1 MGKKATTP
9 AAVAAEPDAATT
21 EAAEVIEQAAE
32 VIEQAAEP
40 VLAAPAKPD
49 PYEMVDMYAPPP
61 TSDNEDANIVIY
73 INGNNWVIPKNGEY
87 HKVPR
92 YVRDEYER
100 SQRAIIA
107 ARNNKN
113 KRAQREKDI
122 NARAAALIG
131 GGNI

>member
-1 MGKKATTP
+1 MGKKTTTP
-9 AAVAAEPDAATT
+9 AAEPDTVTA
-21 EAAEVIEQAAE
+21 EADE

-40 VLAAPAKPD
+40 VSTAPAKPD
-49 PYEMVDMYAPPP
+49 PHELVDMYAPPP

-100 SQRAIIA
+100 SQKAIIA